1 MLTLAGV
8 LGYITAVLLTTVD
21 CGHSGLGPDIKAAC
35 ALDS

>member
-1 MLTLAGV
+1 MLTLAAL

-21 CGHSGLGPDIKAAC
+21 CGHSGLGPDIEAAC